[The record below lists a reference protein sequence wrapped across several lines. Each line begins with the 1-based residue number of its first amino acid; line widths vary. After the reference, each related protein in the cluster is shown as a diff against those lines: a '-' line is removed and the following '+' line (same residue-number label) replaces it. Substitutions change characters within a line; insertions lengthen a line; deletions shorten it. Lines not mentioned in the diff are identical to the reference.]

1 MSASAITSLGVS
13 ASLAPASTKSRTLG
27 EEGEWE
33 ELKEEREEEEG
44 EELEEEREEGTDLL
58 DGPVPH
64 GHGVARVE
72 EVLHDARA
80 HDAQAQEPEVQ
91 LGRREWRR
99 TKRRRRRRRST
110 LLGWMSFSLSIW
122 LLVTR
127 SIPTAGDTGLQ
138 IEIFIFIEIIKFIK
152 ILKNVL

>member
-64 GHGVARVE
+64 GHGVAANLLR
-72 EVLHDARA
+72 LCLPPSGKARK
-80 HDAQAQEPEVQ
+80 P
-91 LGRREWRR
+91 
-99 TKRRRRRRRST
+99 
-110 LLGWMSFSLSIW
+110 
-122 LLVTR
+122 
-127 SIPTAGDTGLQ
+127 PTEGC
-138 IEIFIFIEIIKFIK
+138 
-152 ILKNVL
+152 